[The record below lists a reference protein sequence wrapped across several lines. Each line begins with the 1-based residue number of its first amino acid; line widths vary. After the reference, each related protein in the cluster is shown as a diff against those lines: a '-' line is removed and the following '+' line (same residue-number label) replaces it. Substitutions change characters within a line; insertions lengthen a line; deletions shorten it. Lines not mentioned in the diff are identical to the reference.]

1 MVAGLFPPKLQ
12 SSSKI
17 QDCSVVTLFLHDLY
31 SLRDGIVA
39 FFLEHQNSQS
49 CLSFSKVNCFVL

>member
-1 MVAGLFPPKLQ
+1 MVVGLFPPKLQ

-17 QDCSVVTLFLHDLY
+17 QGCSVVTWFVHDLY

-39 FFLEHQNSQS
+39 FFLEH
-49 CLSFSKVNCFVL
+49 